1 MAQEKQKPTD
11 LDIWWLP
18 GWNKLDIKDRNTIR
32 WAIKIGI
39 MYSIMWSIL
48 GYINNWDVCKTIGFY
63 VILKF
68 SVSAYG
74 YIKRRFFKPTKRI
87 TSYGKWAI
95 VTGCTS
101 GLGKEYARI
110 LASKGMNVLLISRTM
125 SKLVDLKEM
134 INKESPAS
142 EIEILAH
149 DYDCSE
155 DENTAFYLVLES
167 KLNEIEARGETI
179 GVLINNVGLTGTNI
193 PERLLDTS
201 FENTRGMLRVNIM
214 GTVYMTRHVLPY
226 MLKNKKGAVLNVSSG
241 SGLSPQPLLSIYS
254 STKAFMNQWS
264 ETISYE
270 YKKQGIDIL
279 VITPYYFVS
288 NLFKRQKGQLIA
300 PEARVVAENSL
311 NLLGKEFIAFGY
323 WIHHLLYYLY
333 VITPGIE
340 QRFRQKSEEA
350 RERCL
355 KKLAKQEAEKAK

>member
-1 MAQEKQKPTD
+1 MPAPTD

-32 WAIKIGI
+32 WAFKIGMLYMI
-39 MYSIMWSIL
+39 IFLVL
-48 GYINNWDVCKTIGFY
+48 GYLNNWDFCKTVGVY
-63 VILKF
+63 VTATTLF
-68 SVSAYG
+68 SLWG
-74 YIKRRFFKPTKRI
+74 YMKRRYFKATKPI

-110 LASKGMNVLLISRTM
+110 LAGKGMNVLLISRTM
-125 SKLVDLKEM
+125 NKLVDLKEM
-134 INKESPAS
+134 INQESPAAD
-142 EIEILAH
+142 IEILAH
-149 DYDCSE
+149 DYDCTEEKSV
-155 DENTAFYLVLES
+155 AFFQTLEQ
-167 KLNEIEARGETI
+167 KLDEIESRGETI

-226 MLKNKKGAVLNVSSG
+226 MLKNKSGAVLNVSSG

-300 PEARVVAENSL
+300 PEAAVIAENSL
-311 NLLGKEFIAFGY
+311 NLLGKEFKAFGY
-323 WIHHLLYYLY
+323 WIHHALYYLY

-355 KKLAKQEAEKAK
+355 AKLAKQEASK